1 MRRGPPQRP
10 LPPRRP
16 ARLPTLGRPPV
27 VREDPETAKARW
39 NEKIITNLLEAVRTG
54 GHCSLLQGPE
64 EAAAISPSGLSDL
77 TTHELWPE
85 AMRRIAEVE
94 TVHPRAQQR
103 FLRFWDGSG
112 WMVRGLVGDDDVFFR
127 ALRKMFPPYRGRTKV
142 LFRGQLAGMWVG
154 PSWTTN
160 FNVAEEYAGDGIH
173 DQWSETE
180 AMQRLPEYHFRIP
193 RHLMLRPL
201 PNRRPVI
208 LKAKMRGEIIAKLP
222 KRRGF
227 FNHSEYICDP
237 RGVTYESF
245 SITDLPDPRI

>member
-1 MRRGPPQRP
+1 MEKRRGPPQHRP
-10 LPPRRP
+10 LPPRQR
-16 ARLPTLGRPPV
+16 V

-39 NEKIITNLLEAVRTG
+39 NEEIIANLLEAVRTG
-54 GHCSLLQGPE
+54 WPCPVDDNPHERPIP
-64 EAAAISPSGLSDL
+64 AISPSGLSDL
-77 TTHELWPE
+77 TNRELWPA
-85 AMRRIAEVE
+85 AMRAIAEVDE
-94 TVHPRAQQR
+94 VHPRAQQR

-127 ALRKMFPPYRGRTKV
+127 ALRKMFPPYRGRAKV

-173 DQWSETE
+173 DQWTDTE
-180 AMQRLPEYHFRIP
+180 AMQRLPDYRFRIP
-193 RHLMLRPL
+193 RRLMLRPL

-208 LKAKMRGEIIAKLP
+208 LKAKMRGEIIAKIP
-222 KRRGF
+222 NRRGF
-227 FNHSEYICDP
+227 FKHSEYICDP

-245 SITDLPDPRI
+245 GIADLDPWIW